1 MKASFVGCR
10 FIPATFCLLLAW
22 ELVLVSCDMAG
33 KDENHNLLK
42 SIGLQKVRMPTSHYR
57 KRLAV
62 DARHYS
68 RSDDSHMF
76 VIKLPPNPHYY
87 VHNRPDKTAGLIE
100 KKKAPV
106 TFQAN
111 GKPKRIYHWNI
122 PVMKKIASQRT
133 DTRLLK
139 DKAFNNV
146 LTDKYLQMT
155 NVYQRKI
162 PTYYVPVPVKQ
173 KKTSFHKYF
182 AGNGKP
188 HSFYVI
194 EKSKKSHPHKLLV

>member
-1 MKASFVGCR
+1 MAIIAIHLVVGDL
-10 FIPATFCLLLAW
+10 P
-22 ELVLVSCDMAG
+22 G
-33 KDENHNLLK
+33 KEENHSLLK
-42 SIGLQKVRMPTSHYR
+42 SLGLQKVRMPTSHYR

-87 VHNRPDKTAGLIE
+87 VHNRPDKNSNLVE
-100 KKKAPV
+100 KKKVPV
-106 TFQAN
+106 GFQAN

-122 PVMKKIASQRT
+122 PVMKKIANQRS
-133 DTRLLK
+133 DNRVLK
-139 DKAFNNV
+139 DQKEWNHV
-146 LTDKYLQMT
+146 LNDKYSQT

-162 PTYYVPVPVKQ
+162 PTYYVPVKQ
-173 KKTSFHKYF
+173 KKQNFHKYF
-182 AGNGKP
+182 PGNGKP

-194 EKSKKSHPHKLLV
+194 EKSKKPHVHKLLV